1 MRAAAPLA
9 TTTPTSSAFAHGRPS
24 MMHAAHVP
32 NGSTRTNGPC
42 RCTSVAV
49 HVRCKD
55 GKSGGRPDGQ
65 RAARV
70 LGQPANAIIQKQL
83 LVGNYTI
90 VADITTTLAIRA
102 HRDKIANMFRA

>member
-1 MRAAAPLA
+1 
-9 TTTPTSSAFAHGRPS
+9 

-55 GKSGGRPDGQ
+55 GVSGGRPDGQ

-70 LGQPANAIIQKQL
+70 LGQPADAIIQKQL
-83 LVGNYTI
+83 VGRAG
-90 VADITTTLAIRA
+90 VAHKNVHVCARRGASTNASKSTVGDGELREE
-102 HRDKIANMFRA
+102 